1 MSKSGAN
8 VGFLG
13 SQRGN
18 PWTQCC
24 VIDIAAG
31 FRRRFFFADMSSVEK
46 LWTTAR
52 RSVADFGR
60 TRGRSVEQ
68 SALFGK
74 PVERLTHPQRSER
87 YLLTGVWGGVV
98 GRHQQA
104 SKQVRQQTLLVNTRW
119 NQDLVRKRD

>member
-1 MSKSGAN
+1 MGVRFAAYKQFCDDTTEEKKASIAAALDLIESLQAELFPSWLLGCRSRASSKRHEAILC
-8 VGFLG
+8 FLG

-60 TRGRSVEQ
+60 
-68 SALFGK
+68 
-74 PVERLTHPQRSER
+74 
-87 YLLTGVWGGVV
+87 
-98 GRHQQA
+98 
-104 SKQVRQQTLLVNTRW
+104 
-119 NQDLVRKRD
+119 